1 MCRLK
6 IGGSPLRLASSIQAA
21 STFSMHVDAREGI
34 LERTLLAFGFGLIPS
49 QVSFTVGSLKV
60 LWNLI
65 LSQ

>member
-1 MCRLK
+1 M
-6 IGGSPLRLASSIQAA
+6 LA
-21 STFSMHVDAREGI
+21 DAREGA
-34 LERTLLAFGFGLIPS
+34 LTRTFLAFGFGFIPS

>member
-1 MCRLK
+1 M
-6 IGGSPLRLASSIQAA
+6 QA
-21 STFSMHVDAREGI
+21 DAREGALARI
-34 LERTLLAFGFGLIPS
+34 FLAFGFGLIPS

>member
-1 MCRLK
+1 
-6 IGGSPLRLASSIQAA
+6 LANSTQAA
-21 STFSMHVDAREGI
+21 STFSIQAGAREGV
-34 LERTLLAFGFGLIPS
+34 LTRTFLAFGFGLIPS